1 MLAIIGQIIR
11 QLREENGI
19 TLEELSSR
27 AGISVEKLEKIETN
41 QTNPSLGI
49 LIRISRALGAKL
61 GTLLAGKDE
70 DHTAVVTR
78 QDEVMG
84 NLTFAGNEHGK
95 NGHLHFYALAKD
107 KADRHMEPLVV
118 EVSPGRGATVPDLRS
133 EHSGEEFIYV
143 LDGEVTLYYGSETH
157 RLQAGDSIYYNS
169 VVPHF
174 LANET
179 DSPAR
184 ILALLYTPY

>member
-1 MLAIIGQIIR
+1 MLAIIGQVIR

-19 TLEELSSR
+19 SLEELSSR
-27 AGISVEKLEKIETN
+27 AGISVEKLDKIETN
-41 QTNPSLGI
+41 QANPSLGV

-61 GTLLAGKDE
+61 GSLLGSKDD

-78 QDEVMG
+78 KGDVAG
-84 NLTFAGNEHGK
+84 NLTFAGNEQGK
-95 NGHLHFYALAKD
+95 NGHLHFYAMAKD

-118 EVSPGRGATVPDLRS
+118 EITPSGGATVPELKS
-133 EHSGEEFIYV
+133 EHSGEEFVYV
-143 LDGEVTLYYGSETH
+143 LDGEATLYYGSEVYT
-157 RLQAGDSIYYNS
+157 LGPGDSIYYNS

-179 DSPAR
+179 DAPAR
-184 ILALLYTPY
+184 VLAVLYTPY

>member
-61 GTLLAGKDE
+61 GTLLAGKDD
-70 DHTAVVTR
+70 DHTAAVTR
-78 QDEVMG
+78 RDEVLE
-84 NLTFAGNEHGK
+84 NLTFAGNEQGR
-95 NGHLHFYALAKD
+95 NGHLRFYALAKD
-107 KADRHMEPLVV
+107 KADRHMEPLII
-118 EVSPGRGATVPDLRS
+118 EVSPGRGTAIPELRS
-133 EHSGEEFIYV
+133 EHSGEEFVYV
-143 LDGEVTLYYGSETH
+143 LDGEITLHYGSEIYH
-157 RLQAGDSIYYNS
+157 LQAGDSIYYNS

-174 LANET
+174 LSNET
-179 DSPAR
+179 ENPAR
-184 ILALLYTPY
+184 VLATLYMPY